1 MNKAAAE
8 RLSRQVDTIMD
19 NRTRRFKFLIRKERL
34 DDAFAVADEFY
45 EWLHPDHQDDDD
57 LIVYYDSE
65 ELEALYYQKKVQS
78 LIKEDFEDYGSE
90 EEHYWLASTCYRLPL
105 SSWIH

>member
-1 MNKAAAE
+1 MNKATQE
-8 RLSRQVDTIMD
+8 RLSRQIDHIME

-57 LIVYYDSE
+57 LITYYNEE
-65 ELEALYYQKKVQS
+65 ELEALYYKKKIQS
-78 LIKEDFEDYGSE
+78 LSEDLEDYGSA
-90 EEHYWLASTCYRLPL
+90 EEHY
-105 SSWIH
+105 